1 MPRIVCICLSHW
13 PVTRLR
19 RAGLAPERGPL
30 AVAADGPGGLRLV
43 ALDPE
48 ARALGLNPGEPL
60 GRVRARIGVPLQVY
74 PADPAADRDS
84 LLRLCRWASAYA
96 PLVAPFGPAEAA
108 DGLYIDVAGASH
120 LRGGEANLV
129 ADLAA
134 RLARGNIPARIALAD
149 TPGAAFALARHGVAD
164 RIVVPPGDAAEALR
178 DLPVEALRLDPDMAA
193 GLRRL
198 GLRRVGALDALPRGP
213 LARRFGETL
222 LLRLDQAL
230 ARRPEPLAPLSDAA
244 AHAAARGFLDP
255 IGRQSDIVR
264 TARDLMAEIA
274 PGLERDGLGA
284 CALRLALHRVDGAV
298 RALDLGLSRP
308 ERDPERVA
316 ALVSLRLDRLGSALD
331 AGFGFETVAL
341 AVTVTGVMSARQ
353 TEFDAEAAGDGVGY
367 LADSLA
373 QRLGRALLRLE
384 PRASHLPERADR
396 GRVWV
401 AGEGHG
407 SSADQG
413 VGRPRAR
420 LLPPSA
426 AAGLVDSNIGA
437 GRAASGSLTGPLS
450 RAGEGQGEG
459 RELSGKGAPSQCVD
473 GVRRSVPSR
482 PSPQPSPAR
491 ERGPVALP
499 HQGRRPTE
507 MGEHRCAEVAGKAP
521 AIPSPWPDHLPPR
534 PLVLFPRGEAACDVL
549 STIPEGPPR
558 RFRWRAQI
566 HQVTHAEGPE
576 RIAAEW
582 WREPG
587 KDRDYYRIECEAG
600 HRLWLYRDGPHA
612 PDRPAAWY
620 VHGLFA

>member
-1 MPRIVCICLSHW
+1 M
-13 PVTRLR
+13 
-19 RAGLAPERGPL
+19 
-30 AVAADGPGGLRLV
+30 
-43 ALDPE
+43 ALDPD
-48 ARALGLNPGEPL
+48 ACALGLRPGEPL

-74 PADPAADRDS
+74 PADPAADRDA
-84 LLRLCRWASAYA
+84 LLRLCRWASGYA

-120 LRGGEANLV
+120 LRGGEASLV

-149 TPGAAFALARHGVAD
+149 TPGAAFALAGHGGAD
-164 RIVVPPGDAAEALR
+164 QVVVPPGGAAESLR
-178 DLPVEALRLDPDMAA
+178 GLPVEALRLDPGTVS

-198 GLRRVGALDALPRGP
+198 GLRRIGELDAMPRGP
-213 LARRFGETL
+213 LARRFGEAL

-230 ARRPEPLAPLSDAA
+230 GRRPEPLAPLTEAA
-244 AHAAARGFLDP
+244 EHAAARGFLDP

-274 PGLERDGLGA
+274 PRLERDGLGA

-316 ALVSLRLDRLGSALD
+316 ALVSLRLDRLGAGLD
-331 AGFGFETVAL
+331 AGFGFETVTL
-341 AVTVTGVMSARQ
+341 AVTVTGAMPARQ
-353 TEFDAEAAGDGVGY
+353 TDLGAAAPGDGIGF
-367 LADSLA
+367 LADALA

-384 PRASHLPERADR
+384 PRASHLPERA
-396 GRVWV
+396 GRSVLWV

-407 SSADQG
+407 SVPGLSA
-413 VGRPRAR
+413 GRPRAH
-420 LLPPSA
+420 LPPPSA
-426 AAGLVDSNIGA
+426 
-437 GRAASGSLTGPLS
+437 
-450 RAGEGQGEG
+450 GEGCPREG
-459 RELSGKGAPSQCVD
+459 SDVSGCSVTVMKTGAPSCTD
-473 GVRRSVPSR
+473 APLSPPAAHNTLPRRGG
-482 PSPQPSPAR
+482 R
-491 ERGPVALP
+491 EKRGSDSSLP
-499 HQGRRPTE
+499 PT
-507 MGEHRCAEVAGKAP
+507 
-521 AIPSPWPDHLPPR
+521 PSPWPDPLPPR
-534 PLVLFPRGEAACDVL
+534 PLVLFPRGEAARDVL
-549 STIPEGPPR
+549 SAVPEGPPR

-566 HQVTHAEGPE
+566 HHVAHAEGPE

-587 KDRDYYRIECEAG
+587 EPRDYYRVECEAG

>member
-19 RAGLAPERGPL
+19 RAGLAPEGGPM
-30 AVAADGPGGLRLV
+30 AVAAEGPGGLRLV

-48 ARALGLNPGEPL
+48 ALALGLRPGEPL
-60 GRVRARIGVPLQVY
+60 GRVRARIGVPLRVH

-84 LLRLCRWASAYA
+84 LLRLCRWAGGYA
-96 PLVAPFGPAEAA
+96 PLVAPFGPAEAT

-120 LRGGEANLV
+120 LRGGEAKLV
-129 ADLAA
+129 DDLAA

-149 TPGAAFALARHGVAD
+149 TPGGAFALARHGGAD
-164 RIVVPPGDAAEALR
+164 RIVVPPGGAAEALR
-178 DLPVEALRLDPDMAA
+178 GLPVEALRLDPGAVA
-193 GLRRL
+193 GLKRL
-198 GLRRVGALDALPRGP
+198 GLRGIGALDALPRGP
-213 LARRFGETL
+213 LARRFGEAL

-230 ARRPEPLAPLSDAA
+230 ARRPEPLAPLTEAA
-244 AHAAARGFLDP
+244 DHAAARGFLDP

-264 TARDLMAEIA
+264 TARDLMADLA
-274 PGLERDGLGA
+274 PRLERDGLGA

-298 RALDLGLSRP
+298 RTLDLGLSRP
-308 ERDPERVA
+308 ERCPERVA
-316 ALVSLRLDRLGSALD
+316 ALVSLRLDRLGSGLD

-341 AVTVTGVMSARQ
+341 AVTVTGAMPARQ
-353 TEFDAEAAGDGVGY
+353 TDLGANSGGDGVGGDGVGF
-367 LADSLA
+367 LADALA

-384 PRASHLPERADR
+384 PRASHLPERGER
-396 GRVWV
+396 GVLWV
-401 AGEGHG
+401 AGEGPG

-413 VGRPRAR
+413 IGRLRAR
-420 LLPPSA
+420 LPPPSE
-426 AAGLVDSNIGA
+426 
-437 GRAASGSLTGPLS
+437 
-450 RAGEGQGEG
+450 GEGGPRRGSGEG
-459 RELSGKGAPSQCVD
+459 SDVSGCSVTLMKAGAPSCTVAPLSPPAAQ
-473 GVRRSVPSR
+473 GTLPRRGG
-482 PSPQPSPAR
+482 R
-491 ERGPVALP
+491 EMRGSDSSLA
-499 HQGRRPTE
+499 
-507 MGEHRCAEVAGKAP
+507 
-521 AIPSPWPDHLPPR
+521 SPWPDHLPPR

-549 STIPEGPPR
+549 STVPEGPPR

-566 HQVTHAEGPE
+566 HRVAHVEGPE

-587 KDRDYYRIECEAG
+587 EPRDYYRVECEAG

>member
-1 MPRIVCICLSHW
+1 M
-13 PVTRLR
+13 TRLR

-30 AVAADGPGGLRLV
+30 AVAAEGAGGLRLV

-60 GRVRARIGVPLQVY
+60 GRVRARIGVQLQVY
-74 PADPAADRDS
+74 PADPEADRDS

-129 ADLAA
+129 TDLAA
-134 RLARGNIPARIALAD
+134 RLARATIPARIALAD
-149 TPGAAFALARHGVAD
+149 TPGAAFALARHGGTD
-164 RIVVPPGDAAEALR
+164 RIVVPPGGCAEALR
-178 DLPVEALRLDPDMAA
+178 GLPVEALRLDPDIAA

-198 GLRRVGALDALPRGP
+198 GLRRIEELDALPRGP
-213 LARRFGETL
+213 LARRFGEAL

-230 ARRPEPLAPLSDAA
+230 GRRAEPLAPLTEAAKYAA
-244 AHAAARGFLDP
+244 ACGFLDP

-274 PGLERDGLGA
+274 PRLERDGLGA

-298 RALDLGLSRP
+298 RDLDLGLSRP
-308 ERDPERVA
+308 ERHPERVA

-341 AVTVTGVMSARQ
+341 AVTVTGAMPARQ
-353 TEFDAEAAGDGVGY
+353 MDLGSTIAGDGVGF
-367 LADSLA
+367 LADALA
-373 QRLGRALLRLE
+373 QRLGRGLLRLE
-384 PRASHLPERADR
+384 PWASHLPERADR
-396 GRVWV
+396 GRAWV
-401 AGEGHG
+401 AKEDHG
-407 SSADQG
+407 SLPGMGGGQMLALPPLSSGKGDPCVSRSRERGTRIPKGARPA
-413 VGRPRAR
+413 GRAE
-420 LLPPSA
+420 PPSA
-426 AAGLVDSNIGA
+426 P
-437 GRAASGSLTGPLS
+437 SL
-450 RAGEGQGEG
+450 
-459 RELSGKGAPSQCVD
+459 
-473 GVRRSVPSR
+473 
-482 PSPQPSPAR
+482 PSPDPLLGPRFPA
-491 ERGPVALP
+491 EG
-499 HQGRRPTE
+499 G
-507 MGEHRCAEVAGKAP
+507 GKARTI
-521 AIPSPWPDHLPPR
+521 ASPWPDHLPPR
-534 PLVLFPRGEAACDVL
+534 PLVLFPRGEAALDVL
-549 STIPEGPPR
+549 ATVPEGPPR

-566 HQVTHAEGPE
+566 HKVAHAEGPE

-587 KDRDYYRIECEAG
+587 AERDYYRIECEAG

>member
-30 AVAADGPGGLRLV
+30 AVAAEGSGGLRLV

-48 ARALGLNPGEPL
+48 ARALGLQIGEPL

-74 PADPAADRDS
+74 PADPEADRDA
-84 LLRLCRWASAYA
+84 LLRLCRWASGYA
-96 PLVAPFGPAEAA
+96 PLVAPFGPGEAA
-108 DGLYIDVAGASH
+108 DGLYVDVAGASH

-134 RLARGNIPARIALAD
+134 RLARSRIPAGIALAD
-149 TPGAAFALARHGVAD
+149 TPGAAFALARHGGAD
-164 RIVVPPGDAAEALR
+164 PIVVPPGGAAEALR
-178 DLPVEALRLDPDMAA
+178 DLPVEALRLDPGTVA
-193 GLRRL
+193 GLKRL
-198 GLRRVGALDALPRGP
+198 GLRRIGALDALPRGP
-213 LARRFGETL
+213 LARRFGAAL

-230 ARRPEPLAPLSDAA
+230 ARRPEPLAPLTEAA
-244 AHAAARGFLDP
+244 DYAAARGFLDP

-264 TARDLMAEIA
+264 TARDLMAETA
-274 PGLERDGLGA
+274 PRLERDGLGA
-284 CALRLALHRVDGAV
+284 CALRLGLHRVDGALRV
-298 RALDLGLSRP
+298 LDLGLSRP
-308 ERDPERVA
+308 ERCPERVA

-341 AVTVTGVMSARQ
+341 AVTVTGPMPARQ
-353 TEFDAEAAGDGVGY
+353 TDLGAAAAGDGVGF
-367 LADSLA
+367 LADALA
-373 QRLGRALLRLE
+373 QRLGRSLLRLE

-401 AGEGHG
+401 AGEGPG

-413 VGRPRAR
+413 VGRRRVR

-426 AAGLVDSNIGA
+426 AAGLGDTFIRA
-437 GRAASGSLTGPLS
+437 GKTASGSLTGPLS
-450 RAGEGQGEG
+450 RVGEGQGEG
-459 RELSGKGAPSQCVD
+459 RELSGKGTSDPCVD
-473 GVRRSVPSR
+473 GVRSSVSSC

-491 ERGPVALP
+491 ERGPVGLL
-499 HQGRRPTE
+499 HQGRRPAE
-507 MGEHRCAEVAGKAP
+507 MGEPSRTEEEGKAR
-521 AIPSPWPDHLPPR
+521 AIASPWPEYLPPR
-534 PLVLFPRGEAACDVL
+534 PLVIFPRGEAALDVL
-549 STIPEGPPR
+549 STVPEGPPR
-558 RFRWRAQI
+558 RFRWRARI
-566 HQVTHAEGPE
+566 HRVAHAEGPE

-587 KDRDYYRIECEAG
+587 ADRDYYRIECEAG